1 MTSCTGRSRGSVS
14 TAEIAST
21 TAREASSVTA
31 PKIVCLPWSHSVGAV
46 VMKNC
51 EPLVPLP
58 RRAAGVGHG
67 QNVGGGEGQGGVDLV
82 VEDVAGSSGTVTQ
95 RVTALDHETRDDT
108 VEDDVVVQRS
118 VGLRAGAWI
127 RPRLLAGGQPHEV
140 GDGLGSLLGVE
151 LQADIAEVGVKS
163 RFHE

>member
-58 RRAAGVGHG
+58 RR
-67 QNVGGGEGQGGVDLV
+67 
-82 VEDVAGSSGTVTQ
+82 
-95 RVTALDHETRDDT
+95 RPALAMART
-108 VEDDVVVQRS
+108 
-118 VGLRAGAWI
+118 
-127 RPRLLAGGQPHEV
+127 
-140 GDGLGSLLGVE
+140 
-151 LQADIAEVGVKS
+151 
-163 RFHE
+163 

>member
-58 RRAAGVGHG
+58 RRRPALHG
-67 QNVGGGEGQGGVDLV
+67 QDVGGGEGQGGVDLV

-95 RVTALDHETRDDT
+95 RVTALDHETGDDA

-140 GDGLGSLLGVE
+140 GDGLRSLLGVE
-151 LQADIAEVGVKS
+151 LQADITEVGVKS